1 MKTPILGLA
10 AAALALAAG
19 TASATDSQL
28 QGFLADAQAT
38 AASQLANAGV
48 DLSGQKVRVTA
59 HVNAGEL
66 SNVRVVTS
74 SGSRDVDYKVE
85 RALRRVRL
93 AYVPTQ
99 LVGDELTL
107 ALGQPPLV
115 QAKAR

>member
-10 AAALALAAG
+10 AAALVLAAG
-19 TASATDSQL
+19 TASAAGSQL
-28 QGFLADAQAT
+28 QGFLADAQAK

-48 DLSGQKVRVTA
+48 DLSGQSVRVTA
-59 HVNAGEL
+59 HVGVGEL
-66 SNVRVVTS
+66 SNVRVVAT

-85 RALRRVRL
+85 SALRRVQL
-93 AYVPTQ
+93 AYVPPQ
-99 LVGDELTL
+99 LIGYDLTL